1 MAAIHDE
8 TADAAI
14 GNITSSNSANVFL
27 GLGLPWIIAA
37 GYFYNRVSSL
47 NRATG
52 VCLLYRWRWIIATR
66 FFHSR
71 AVSCPQKAGASLQ
84 EVGAYSAST
93 YGGGLLHAKGR
104 SIISRSKQAPATVEL
119 ALPA

>member
-52 VCLLYRWRWIIATR
+52 R
-66 FFHSR
+66 FPARKRLEHHS
-71 AVSCPQKAGASLQ
+71 K
-84 EVGAYSAST
+84 
-93 YGGGLLHAKGR
+93 K
-104 SIISRSKQAPATVEL
+104 
-119 ALPA
+119 